1 MRKETKIGILLI
13 VCIIVL
19 LWGLKFLK
27 GLNVLKPSQTF
38 YIEYP
43 YATVNP
49 STPVTISGQQVGV
62 VTDVFLKPEDLKTVV
77 VEINV
82 ESIIKVPKSA
92 EVQIISSS
100 FLGDKLVRLIF
111 DNPCSGGDCATSG
124 EYLKGRNVGLVESM
138 VDAESIDDIMGRVK
152 AGAAGVFDTL
162 STKFSQGG
170 SDSEAVIQ
178 IKGIIKN
185 LDGMTRQINSLLY
198 KSSDAMVGMMD
209 NINNI
214 TANLAQSNSKIAG
227 ILENTEKLTGE
238 LSKADISGTMET
250 TKTLMTNANK
260 TISSFETTLTS
271 TRKSM
276 DELTELFGGMNDSEG
291 SLGMMIKDKEF
302 YNNMTAATRNLDLL
316 LQDFRL
322 NPKRYTTVLRRK
334 SPVYVL
340 PADDPAEQKNN

>member
-19 LWGLKFLK
+19 VWGLKFLK
-27 GLNVLKPSQTF
+27 GLNILKPSQTF

-49 STPVTISGQQVGV
+49 STAVTISGQQVGV

-82 ESIIKVPKSA
+82 ENVIKVPQNA
-92 EVQIISSS
+92 EVQIIASS
-100 FLGDKLVRLIF
+100 FLGDKVVRLQF
-111 DNPCSGGDCATSG
+111 DNPCNGPDCAKSG
-124 EYLKGRNVGLVESM
+124 SYLKGRNVGLVESM

-185 LDGMTRQINSLLY
+185 LDGMTRQINDLLY
-198 KSSDAMVGMMD
+198 KSSDAMIGMMD
-209 NINNI
+209 NINSI
-214 TANLAQSNSKIAG
+214 TANLAEGNDRING
-227 ILENTEKLTGE
+227 ILANTEKLTAE
-238 LSKADISGTMET
+238 LSKTDISGTMES
-250 TKTLMTNANK
+250 TKTLMTSANK
-260 TISSFETTLTS
+260 TMSSFETTLASTS
-271 TRKSM
+271 KSM
-276 DELTELFGGMNDSEG
+276 DELTELFGDMNNSEG
-291 SLGMMIKDKEF
+291 SLGMLMKDKEF

-334 SPVYVL
+334 SPIYVL
-340 PADDPAEQKNN
+340 PADDPALKKKN